1 MITADSTHI
10 LRNKVLKTA
19 ILIDGSNLY
28 KEFQNSSD
36 NPVNRSTIFKL
47 ILENTTVLQN
57 KFYSNSIIY
66 YDSQFPEWFKGGSKY
81 NNELKHFHKQLEKL
95 GVQIITSPL
104 VYKGSKQGKPG
115 KFSEKGVDVNLGMD
129 AGRLICSGEFTR
141 IIIVSGYGD
150 FSPVAESAIENNL
163 QCTVIFPGKI
173 SSKFKKIAGVNIIE
187 FSPNN
192 RIGV

>member
-1 MITADSTHI
+1 MINPNSTHI
-10 LRNKVLKTA
+10 LRTKVLKTA
-19 ILIDGSNLY
+19 ILIDGSCLY
-28 KEFQNSSD
+28 KAFQNLSD

-81 NNELKHFHKQLEKL
+81 NNELNHFHERLEKL
-95 GVQIITSPL
+95 AVKIRTSTL
-104 VYKGSKQGKPG
+104 VYRVPQQGKRG
-115 KFSEKGVDVNLGMD
+115 KFSEKGVDVNLAMD
-129 AGRLICSGEFTR
+129 AGRLISSGEFFR
-141 IIIVSGYGD
+141 IIIVSGDGD
-150 FSPVAESAIENNL
+150 FGPVAESIIENNL
-163 QCTVIFPGKI
+163 QCTVIFPDKI

-187 FSPNN
+187 FSLNS